1 MKNIDGE
8 YNTVAPAVNVGT
20 LVKEDVTSYSLFFYT
35 HILLKSMRSEDYALY
50 ALLIKMSSLYAAMHL
65 NATCYIN

>member
-20 LVKEDVTSYSLFFYT
+20 LVKEDVTSYCFFFLHTYFIKEHAISGVCSLCT
-35 HILLKSMRSEDYALY
+35 ID
-50 ALLIKMSSLYAAMHL
+50 
-65 NATCYIN
+65 